1 MCTDLYKMGF
11 PGRAVISV
19 LHICILIRK
28 VKVSLGSFRELKW
41 KDSPKQLL
49 FLIKVLEGLPYL
61 DHNRD
66 YKLQWRQCAEDL

>member
-19 LHICILIRK
+19 LYICILRRK
-28 VKVSLGSFRELKW
+28 VTVALGSFRETKQ

-49 FLIKVLEGLPYL
+49 FL
-61 DHNRD
+61 
-66 YKLQWRQCAEDL
+66 